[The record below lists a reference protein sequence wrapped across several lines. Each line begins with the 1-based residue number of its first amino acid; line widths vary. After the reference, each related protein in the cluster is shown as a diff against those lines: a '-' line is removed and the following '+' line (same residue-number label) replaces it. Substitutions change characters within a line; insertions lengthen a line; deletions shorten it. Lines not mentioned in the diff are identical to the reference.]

1 MSRFGETKVVENNF
15 MGHKKPIII
24 WAVNDENII
33 ISNLIEMNNNSKYL
47 IGYLDEVIKLLVLI
61 SPKMIVDVMT
71 FNVGDIQITC
81 LWK

>member
-1 MSRFGETKVVENNF
+1 MFRFGETKVVKNNF
-15 MGHKKPIII
+15 MVHKRPIII

-61 SPKMIVDVMT
+61 SPKMIVHVMT

-81 LWK
+81 L